1 MDIIE
6 LVSKMI
12 DIASAILKRGEFDI
26 AYDTARIGSEQDI
39 SEWTWALNEYTTILY
54 DRRSELMKEFL
65 PNYPERYVIRNEN
78 GVYSIRE
85 EVVD

>member
-1 MDIIE
+1 MDILE

-12 DIASAILKRGEFDI
+12 DIASAILKRGEIYI
-26 AYDTARIGSEQDI
+26 AYDTARIGSEPEI
-39 SEWTWALNEYTTILY
+39 HEWVWALNEYDTILY
-54 DRRSELMKEFL
+54 DRRSKLMNEFL
-65 PNYPERYVIRNEN
+65 PNYTEHYVISNKN